1 MNGRQRGMGGR
12 DEWDGEMNGI
22 EGCMGW
28 RDEWEGEMN
37 AEGAMNG
44 MER

>member
-1 MNGRQRGMGGR
+1 
-12 DEWDGEMNGI
+12 MNGI